1 MQYAEL
7 NYTEKRNF
15 EKTLTP
21 AQRGKMRK
29 MEKEH
34 QEQIQPIGWASH
46 KAEDEARREAYKT
59 LRIAERIKELE
70 AEKQPR
76 LLELRAQFEAIQ
88 NEINKIQNEINE
100 KRTDI
105 QVEAYQAASNDP
117 QVKTLQGVW
126 RQIKDAQKIQFQKL
140 VDSFEV
146 KVNA

>member
-1 MQYAEL
+1 MQYAEMT
-7 NYTEKRNF
+7 YTEKRNF
-15 EKTLTP
+15 EKTLTMG
-21 AQRGKMRK
+21 QRAKMRR

-59 LRIAERIKELE
+59 LKIAERIQELE
-70 AEKQPR
+70 AENAPR
-76 LLELRAQFEAIQ
+76 LSELREQFKAIQ
-88 NEINKIQNEINE
+88 EELNKLTNEINE

-105 QVEAYQAASNDP
+105 QTEAYSAAHNDP

-126 RQIKDAQKIQFQKL
+126 RQIKDAQKVQFQKL

>member
-1 MQYAEL
+1 MQYAEM
-7 NYTEKRNF
+7 NYTQKREF
-15 EKTLTP
+15 EKTLTIG
-21 AQRGKMRK
+21 QRAKMRR

-59 LRIAERIKELE
+59 LKIAERIQELE
-70 AEKQPR
+70 AENAPR
-76 LLELRAQFEAIQ
+76 LSELREQFKAIQ
-88 NEINKIQNEINE
+88 DELNKLTNEINE

-105 QVEAYQAASNDP
+105 QTEAYSAAYNDP